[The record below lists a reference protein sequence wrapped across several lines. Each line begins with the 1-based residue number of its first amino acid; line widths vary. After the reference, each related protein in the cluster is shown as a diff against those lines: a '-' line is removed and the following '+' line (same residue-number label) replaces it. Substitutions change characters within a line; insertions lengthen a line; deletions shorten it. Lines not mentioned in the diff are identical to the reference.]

1 MGILNFINN
10 FILIIVL
17 IYSCYFGITGFIGVL
32 LSRNFKFKETDKRA
46 HFAILVAA
54 RNEAAVIEHLIN
66 SLKEQ
71 NYDKDKYDIYVIPN
85 NCSDNTRE
93 VAEKSGANIIECN
106 VVTKT
111 KGDVLKVAFEYFGNN
126 KDIDAYLIFDADNV
140 VHPDFL
146 ARMNECY
153 QSGYRVAE
161 GFRDAKNPNDSWISG
176 SYALFYLMQNV
187 LFNQSRM
194 GFGANATVNGTGF
207 MVKKEIIDKYG
218 FDTFTLTE
226 DVEFTGIC
234 SLRGEKIAFVEDAI
248 TYDEYPVSFGPS
260 WKQRKR
266 WTSGNI
272 ECAKRYFFR
281 LIGNFFKT
289 FRMSNIDIAF
299 MYCGALFQVLTLI
312 TTILTYFLNP
322 FSLDSSLALSNIML
336 PLAFGYFISIAFDLI
351 IVLYKDKKV
360 KDLWKGIL
368 TFPFFLFTWIFINI
382 VCFVKKQ
389 TKWDEIKHSRVV
401 KIDELV
407 EKK

>member
-1 MGILNFINN
+1 MEILNFINN
-10 FILIIVL
+10 VILILVL
-17 IYSCYFGITGFIGVL
+17 IYSVYFGLSGIIGVL
-32 LSRNFKFKETDKRA
+32 LSSNFSFKTTSKRA

-54 RNEAAVIEHLIN
+54 RNEAQVIEHLID
-66 SLKEQ
+66 SLKAQ

-85 NCSDNTRE
+85 NCTDNTYE
-93 VAEKSGANIIECN
+93 VAKNAGARIIECN
-106 VVTKT
+106 EKTKT
-111 KGDVLKVAFEYFGNN
+111 KGDVLKIAFNEL
-126 KDIDAYLIFDADNV
+126 KDNSEIDAYIIFDADNV

-187 LFNQSRM
+187 MFNQSRM
-194 GFGANATVNGTGF
+194 GLGANATVNGTGF
-207 MVKKEIIDKYG
+207 MVKKEIIDTYG
-218 FDTFTLTE
+218 FETYTLTE

-248 TYDEYPVSFGPS
+248 TYDEYPVNFGPS
-260 WKQRKR
+260 WKQRRR
-266 WTSGNI
+266 WTSGNL
-272 ECAKRYFFR
+272 ECTRRYFFK

-289 FRMSNIDIAF
+289 FKLSNLDIAL
-299 MYCGALFQVLTLI
+299 MYCGAIFQVLTLI
-312 TTILTYFLNP
+312 TTILTYLINP
-322 FSLDSSLALSNIML
+322 FSIDSSLVLGNIIY
-336 PLAFGYFISIAFDLI
+336 PLTFGYLASVSFDLI
-351 IVLYKDKKV
+351 IVLYKGKKV

-382 VCFVKKQ
+382 ACFIKKQ